1 MSFVVDASIAAKWF
15 FPEPGSDRAM
25 RLLEIDRPLYAPDLI
40 VPELTNLLWKRWQ
53 QDDLAEDYAR
63 QIAAALPLILRRLVA
78 GVDLA
83 EPAWQ
88 WSRRLA
94 HPSYDCF
101 YIACAQH
108 VAGRMVTVDA
118 RLLAAVK
125 GTEAGPL
132 VCHLRDVV
140 TA

>member
-1 MSFVVDASIAAKWF
+1 MNFVIDASIAAKWF
-15 FPEPGSDRAM
+15 FPEPGSDLAG
-25 RLLEIDRPLYAPDLI
+25 RLLETDWPLYAPDLI
-40 VPELTNLLWKRWQ
+40 VPEVTNVLWKRWQ
-53 QDDLAEDYAR
+53 EDDLAEDYAR
-63 QIAAALPLILRRLVA
+63 QIATALPLILQRLVA
-78 GVDLA
+78 GAELA

-88 WSRRLA
+88 WSRALA

-108 VAGRMVTVDA
+108 VDGRMITLDA

-125 GTEAGPL
+125 GTAAGPL

-140 TA
+140 TV